1 MKNRRQHQPL
11 TKRSLKITAYH
22 GVQMWRYVAE
32 LDICAV
38 LQIPRHTP
46 CRTAQLRTE
55 NDLPLEVKTVA
66 RCGINRIRTLIS
78 FYITGVHAR
87 KDLVLRLREHLA
99 CIYTIL
105 FGRTRTYTHERQE
118 VADLVVREGRDKT
131 EFVERYK
138 RVAVSV
144 R

>member
-11 TKRSLKITAYH
+11 TKRSLEITAYY
-22 GVQMWRYVAE
+22 GVQMRRYVAE

-38 LQIPRHTP
+38 LQIPRRTP

-87 KDLVLRLREHLA
+87 KDLVPGKRKNLSGVQLRF
-99 CIYTIL
+99 IGIL
-105 FGRTRTYTHERQE
+105 IAR
-118 VADLVVREGRDKT
+118 
-131 EFVERYK
+131 
-138 RVAVSV
+138 
-144 R
+144 